1 MFSEGDLI
9 VYEGEGVCR
18 VKAVGRSEIKY
29 MDQSR
34 TYYTLSPVY
43 HTGVIYVPTD
53 APVLMRP
60 MLTKQEAMTLIKSI
74 PDMPNDFER
83 GVAAKQAAAEY
94 KSYLQTYDCTNLLQ
108 LVRMLYTKREEAAVA
123 GRGYGQT
130 DDRYF
135 KRAKELLYGEL
146 ALALEIPVGEV
157 ENEICNTI
165 GGADQLA

>member
-1 MFSEGDLI
+1 MFSEGDMI
-9 VYEGEGVCR
+9 VYGGEGVCR
-18 VKAVGRSEIKY
+18 VKAVGRSAVKY
-29 MDQSR
+29 MDQSK
-34 TYYTLSPVY
+34 TYYTLAPVY

-60 MLTKQEAMTLIKSI
+60 VLTKQEAVTLIKGI
-74 PDMPNDFER
+74 PDMPSGFER

-108 LVRMLYTKREEAAVA
+108 LIRMLYAKREEAAVV

-146 ALALEIPVGEV
+146 ALALDIPVDEV
-157 ENEICNTI
+157 ENEIHNSI
-165 GGADQLA
+165 DGAGEDA